1 VSAAAKRNLG
11 SALPPAEG
19 TQNGAKKADDVSG
32 SGARE
37 SDLDPLALR
46 ALSQK
51 ISRDY
56 SHQLEHT
63 ALVLYDR
70 DPEYLQAQWYVT
82 PEELAQARSAFPG
95 EGADLRQVLRLRRLE
110 EDGRAQIVASVRKGG
125 AESTGE
131 GQEGFAL
138 HGDGAEYECELGLES
153 DTGGW
158 LVLAR
163 SNRVALPNG
172 NIPPP
177 QRIEPLSGDSQATSA
192 PSGDGEWPD
201 ECEDIPVEA
210 ALAAVGEPLY
220 PVFPSLEPEISR
232 PSGRSPAAEEAR
244 GQVQT
249 GDWRRQFPDDA
260 FQQPAR
266 DRQYAKRAA
275 PDASLASMP
284 PPLLPSSTAPG
295 GPPDLLDAFYDPRA
309 ALSSAGP
316 RGVQWS
322 AFDMDIQAE
331 LIVQGRARAGS
342 VIELFG
348 RRVSVGDD
356 GRFYIRR
363 PIEDPVLLSI
373 VVGARPISGPGDPET
388 E

>member
-125 AESTGE
+125 AESAGE

-172 NIPPP
+172 NVPPP
-177 QRIEPLSGDSQATSA
+177 QRIQPLSGESQATAA
-192 PSGDGEWPD
+192 PNRDGDWPC
-201 ECEDIPVEA
+201 EHEDIPVEA

-220 PVFPSLEPEISR
+220 PVFPSLEPKILR
-232 PSGRSPAAEEAR
+232 PSGHSLAAEEAP
-244 GQVQT
+244 GQRPT
-249 GDWRRQFPDDA
+249 EGWRQQFPDDA
-260 FQQPAR
+260 LQQPAR
-266 DRQYAKRAA
+266 ERQYATRVS

-295 GPPDLLDAFYDPRA
+295 SPADLLGGCYDPRA
-309 ALSSAGP
+309 ALSSAAL

-322 AFDMDIQAE
+322 ASDLDIQAE

-342 VIELFG
+342 LIELFG
-348 RRVSVGDD
+348 HRVSVGDD
-356 GRFYIRR
+356 GRFYIRH
-363 PIEDPVLLSI
+363 PIEDPMLLSL
-373 VVGARPISGPGDPET
+373 VVGARPISGPGDPEP